1 MIALHDAL
9 LCPTPKN
16 ALLGS
21 AQTHAT
27 DLGSIITYSRENIK
41 DCSTLNC
48 VNEFPLTHIEAG

>member
-1 MIALHDAL
+1 MIALHDPS

-27 DLGSIITYSRENIK
+27 DLGRIFTYSRENIK
-41 DCSTLNC
+41 GCSTLNC
-48 VNEFPLTHIEAG
+48 VKELPLTHIEAG